1 MSPNSSRTR
10 RQTPTAVA
18 SLFSRPYWYEG
29 RLLGDPRL
37 TFDAEFAAPAAF
49 EQALREALGTFAS
62 SDWIARASLLVAL
75 ELLEEPMLAMPTLPA
90 ANAGWTVMAPA
101 PLTRPLAHQSNI
113 AHVAEQVRGI
123 SGLTVAQ
130 LAALFP
136 QRGAPEGRMSRENF
150 HRWLSGKTVPGDSN
164 LQRLLALRHL
174 FSEASWRVADV
185 RSWLFSPLSG
195 ESPDTTPYEVLRR
208 GALTRLWPVI
218 AAIPV
223 PGPHSAVVD
232 SEVRQAFELTRAC
245 GAMTH
250 RLPRTKSTT
259 PATGLTELHGLSSL
273 AARRIDLLGAS

>member
-29 RLLGDPRL
+29 RLPGDPRL
-37 TFDAEFAAPAAF
+37 TQAEFPAPAAF

-62 SDWIARASLLVAL
+62 SDWIARASVLVAL

-90 ANAGWTVMAPA
+90 ANAGWTVIAPA
-101 PLTRPLAHQSNI
+101 PRARPSAHESDT

-123 SGLTVAQ
+123 SGLTVDQ

-136 QRGAPEGRMSRENF
+136 NRGAPEGRMSRENF

-174 FSEASWRVADV
+174 FSEASRRVADV
-185 RSWLFSPLSG
+185 RSWLFAPLSG
-195 ESPDTTPYEVLRR
+195 ESPDVTPYEVLRR

-223 PGPHSAVVD
+223 PEPHPAVVD
-232 SEVRQAFELTRAC
+232 SAGQAGVRIGEGLRSDDASTLADEVDDTSDWF
-245 GAMTH
+245 
-250 RLPRTKSTT
+250 
-259 PATGLTELHGLSSL
+259 
-273 AARRIDLLGAS
+273 D